1 MTDRLKPDPASIGG
15 VAKPPLVFLPTP
27 LSVFQT
33 RAGRFAFLAETSEL
47 APYLELLANL
57 SRLQARLVTSLPAV
71 PTLAPERL
79 RQAAAAGMP
88 PIDRASLVTGPE
100 LAAVLDAVLAE
111 AAGLAMP
118 EPARRALDAVG
129 QADADQR
136 HWLLAN
142 VLNDEIPAE
151 APAAHLFAALAVQV
165 HLVRL
170 AAGLDAA
177 ALVPVGIGVCPAC
190 GGRPVSSSVIN
201 LNEIDNV
208 RYATCAGCATQWN
221 EVRVRCL
228 GCGSTEGLGYRSVGT
243 DEATVKAETC
253 NGCQRWLKI
262 FYQVKN
268 ASLDPVADDVGSL
281 GLDLLMQDSRWHRL
295 GFNPLL
301 VGY

>member
-15 VAKPPLVFLPTP
+15 VAKPPLAFLPVP
-27 LSVFQT
+27 LTVFQT

-57 SRLQARLVTSLPAV
+57 SRLQARLVVSLPA
-71 PTLAPERL
+71 PAALAPERL
-79 RQAAAAGMP
+79 GRAAAAGMP
-88 PIDRASLVTGPE
+88 PIDRASLVTSPD
-100 LAAVLDAVLAE
+100 LAVALDAILDG
-111 AAGLAMP
+111 AAALAMP
-118 EPARRALDAVG
+118 GPARQALDAIG

-142 VLNDEIPAE
+142 VLNDNIPAE
-151 APAAHLFAALAVQV
+151 AAAAHLFAALAVQV
-165 HLVRL
+165 HLARL

-177 ALVPVGIGVCPAC
+177 TLVPVGIGVCPAC
-190 GGRPVSSSVIN
+190 GGRPVSSSVLG
-201 LNEIDNV
+201 LNDIDNV

-228 GCGSTEGLGYRSVGT
+228 GCGSTKGLSYRSVGT
-243 DEATVKAETC
+243 DEATVKAEAC
-253 NGCQRWLKI
+253 NSCQRWLKI

-281 GLDLLMQDSRWHRL
+281 GLDLLMQDTRWHRL
-295 GFNPLL
+295 GFNPLMT
-301 VGY
+301 GY